1 VHKSFISNVPNGKI
15 ELVNMLDIWV
25 IRVLSILLL
34 VGTFSRFGLLA
45 FFGRKRQD
53 LGSVKTSKPT
63 GFILHDVWLFLDFLL
78 SLIFYLLGATVPT
91 LVYGT
96 PLNLSFAGA
105 EFLQVISVPLFL
117 VSIVLNGMAY
127 QALRQLMRPHIEV
140 MEKHELV
147 TRGIY
152 SRIRHPTYTGIV
164 LMFLACTLLF
174 LHTVLFL
181 GFLAILGIAYRKSVL
196 EEELLSSEKGFG
208 QEYRDYMLKTGR
220 FLPRLRKPKAPPSAC

>member
-1 VHKSFISNVPNGKI
+1 
-15 ELVNMLDIWV
+15 MLDIWIV
-25 IRVLSILLL
+25 RILSIFLA
-34 VGTFSRFGLLA
+34 VGTFSRFGILA
-45 FFGRKRQD
+45 LFGRKRRD
-53 LGSVKTSKPT
+53 LGSVRTAKHTDFFLYQ
-63 GFILHDVWLFLDFLL
+63 GWLFLDFLL
-78 SLIFYLLGATVPT
+78 PLIFYLLGATVPT

-96 PLNLSFAGA
+96 TLNLSFAGA
-105 EFLQVISVPLFL
+105 EFLQVVSVPLFL
-117 VSIVLNGMAY
+117 ISIVLNGMAY

-174 LHTVLFL
+174 LHTVLFVC
-181 GFLAILGIAYRKSVL
+181 FLAILGMAYRKAVL
-196 EEELLSSEKGFG
+196 EEKLLSSEKGFG

>member
-1 VHKSFISNVPNGKI
+1 
-15 ELVNMLDIWV
+15 MLDIWV
-25 IRVLSILLL
+25 IRVLSILLV
-34 VGTFSRFGLLA
+34 VGTFGRFGLLA

-53 LGSVKTSKPT
+53 LGSVKASKPT

-78 SLIFYLLGATVPT
+78 PLIFCLLGATVPG

-105 EFLQVISVPLFL
+105 EFLQVVSVPLFL
-117 VSIVLNGMAY
+117 SSIVLNGMAY
-127 QALRQLMRPHIEV
+127 QALKQLMRPHIEV

-147 TRGIY
+147 TRGPY

-164 LMFLACTLLF
+164 LMFLASTLLF
-174 LHTVLFL
+174 LHIVLVV
-181 GFLAILGIAYRKSVL
+181 GFVAVLGIAYRKAVL
-196 EEELLSSEKGFG
+196 EEELLSSEEGFG

-220 FLPRLRKPKAPPSAC
+220 FLPRLRKPKPPSK